1 MVITKKKGYKYIHR
15 DISWLSFNYRVLQEA
30 KDINVPLFERLKFLA
45 IYSSNLNEFFR
56 VRVSNHRNLIRAGK
70 KAIKTADFSPVE
82 VLEEILKIVNEQQEE
97 FSSIFENSIIPALG
111 KYGIFI
117 KRRMM
122 LNEEQTEFIESF
134 FNNNL
139 LPFVQPVLLIANK
152 VKPFLN
158 NGALYLALELQD
170 KEDESLQ
177 YAILTIPSDH
187 IDRFIELP
195 NSNKDERHLI
205 LLDDIIRHC
214 ARFIFPGYN
223 VDHSYSIKLT
233 RDAELYI
240 DDEYSGDLVAKIR
253 KGLAKRNVGSASRLV
268 YDRKISSSLL
278 EYLKD
283 TFDLGDL
290 DLLAEGRYHN
300 NFDFFG
306 FPDFGNKH
314 LRDLPLDPLSYPTL
328 EDSKSIFDEFREKDH
343 LLYYP
348 YHSYRSVVKFFE
360 DAANDPEVTHIKLI
374 QYRVASESKIMDAL
388 IAAVENGKTV
398 SAFIEVKAR
407 FDEEANLKWGEELE
421 KAGIN
426 VVYSFPGLKVHS
438 KMALIRRR
446 EGNQMKIYSYLSTGN
461 FHEKTAK
468 LYTDFGLFTAK
479 KEITTE
485 AMKVFKF
492 LESKRLEET
501 TFTTLGV
508 GQYNLK
514 TLLIDSVKK
523 ETAAAKAGKPAH
535 IILKMNSLQDEEM
548 IDLLYDAS
556 NAGVQIKL
564 IVRGICC
571 LVPNIPGMSENIE
584 AISIVDRYLEHARV
598 FIFHNGGKEKMYLS
612 SADWMVRNLH
622 KRIETMFPILDDEL
636 KTRIRKIINIQLED
650 NVKARIL
657 DENATNLYKK
667 NDLDMAIRSQLET
680 YYFLKRRS

>member
-1 MVITKKKGYKYIHR
+1 MVTTKKKGYKYIHR

-70 KAIKTADFSPVE
+70 KAIKTAGFAPG
-82 VLEEILKIVNEQQEE
+82 EILDEILNIVNKQQEE

-111 KYGIFI
+111 KYGIHI
-117 KRRMM
+117 KRKTM
-122 LNEEQTEFIESF
+122 LNDEQIEFIENF

-139 LPFVQPVLLIANK
+139 LPFVQPVLLIATK
-152 VKPFLN
+152 IKPFLN
-158 NGALYLALELQD
+158 NAALYLALELED
-170 KEDESLQ
+170 KEDKSIQ

-195 NSNKDERHLI
+195 HYSKDERHII

-223 VDHSYSIKLT
+223 VDHTYSIKLT

-240 DDEYSGDLVAKIR
+240 DDEYSGDLIGKIK

-268 YDRKISSSLL
+268 YDRNISTTLL

-283 TFDLGDL
+283 TFDLEDIDL
-290 DLLAEGRYHN
+290 HAEGRYHN

-306 FPDFGNKH
+306 FPDFGNTH
-314 LRDLPLDPLSYPTL
+314 LRDLELEPLAYPLL
-328 EDSKSIFDEFREKDH
+328 ENSKSIFDEFRDTDH
-343 LLYYP
+343 LLYFP
-348 YHSYRSVVKFFE
+348 YQSYKSVIKFFE
-360 DAANDPEVTHIKLI
+360 DAAEDPEVTHIKLV

-388 IAAVENGKTV
+388 IKAVKNGKTV

-426 VVYSFPGLKVHS
+426 VVYSFPGLKVHT
-438 KMALIRRR
+438 KMALVRRR
-446 EGNQMKIYSYLSTGN
+446 EGAEMKIYSYLSTGN

-479 KEITTE
+479 EEITTE

-501 TFTTLGV
+501 TFMTLGV

-514 TLLIDSVKK
+514 PLLIDSVKK
-523 ETAAAKAGKPAH
+523 ETKAAAAGKPAE

-548 IDLLYDAS
+548 IDLLYEAS
-556 NAGVQIKL
+556 NAGVMIKL
-564 IVRGICC
+564 IIRGICC
-571 LVPNIPGMSENIE
+571 LVPGVKGMSENIE
-584 AISIVDRYLEHARV
+584 AISIVDRFLEHARV
-598 FIFHNGGKEKMYLS
+598 FIFYNGGKEKMYLS
-612 SADWMVRNLH
+612 SADWMTRNLH
-622 KRIETMFPILDDEL
+622 HRIETMFPIIDTKLRS
-636 KTRIRKIINIQLED
+636 RIKKIINIQLED

-657 DENATNLYKK
+657 DENASNLYRK